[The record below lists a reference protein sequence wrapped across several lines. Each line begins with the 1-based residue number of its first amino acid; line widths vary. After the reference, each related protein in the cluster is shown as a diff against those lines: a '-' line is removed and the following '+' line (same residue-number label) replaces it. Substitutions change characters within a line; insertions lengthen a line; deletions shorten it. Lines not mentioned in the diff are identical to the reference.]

1 MGNRKIQIE
10 VSGLPLIL
18 LLGSLSSLLCS
29 CGKGGQIDD
38 EVSVASPCILV
49 SQPSE
54 HSGKQIKL
62 VGYVTSTKEGA
73 YIWGD
78 DCKTS
83 GIVLHMGSA
92 VIQNTKFQEALLKYG
107 LSPSPIKATLVG
119 RFRYERLSGVKSF
132 DADRVLEVQISDR

>member
-1 MGNRKIQIE
+1 MGNRKIQIA
-10 VSGLPLIL
+10 VSGLPLL
-18 LLGSLSSLLCS
+18 FLLGSLSSLLCS

-38 EVSVASPCILV
+38 EVSIASPCILV

-54 HSGKQIKL
+54 HSGQQIKL

-92 VIQNTKFQEALLKYG
+92 VIQDTKFQEALLKHG
-107 LSPSPIKATLVG
+107 LSSSPIKATLVG
-119 RFRYERLSGVKSF
+119 RFRYERFSGVK
-132 DADRVLEVQISDR
+132 A